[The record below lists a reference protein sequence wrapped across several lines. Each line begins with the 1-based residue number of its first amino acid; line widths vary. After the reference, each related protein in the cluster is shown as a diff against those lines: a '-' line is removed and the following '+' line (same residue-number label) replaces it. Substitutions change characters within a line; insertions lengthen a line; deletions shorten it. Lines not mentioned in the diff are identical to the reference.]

1 MFRILSSIFNNDR
14 KVSNRFFSSRLG
26 HKIDLKGRKISDLN
40 VKEFYN
46 EIAGQLWEH
55 GVICVKNQNMT
66 LYEYI
71 SVVNRLG
78 NAIRLPP
85 QLAFNAKQPEF
96 PEIARVGNVAVD
108 GAIMKQYTAAEY
120 WHTDG
125 QFWPEPKNFIV
136 NWLYSKFIPSVGG
149 ETGFLDM
156 RNVYNHLIVEDKL
169 KFSKTNFTIMLKDIK
184 DFKNVN
190 PTELGFNEST
200 SHSTIFVNPFTLKPA
215 LYLGSVHCI
224 LEYEDGTTERA
235 ERLIH
240 EYIEKHGIYVHKWE
254 EGDILLWDNSQVM
267 HKGMGGYFEQA
278 RLLFRAQSMVLP
290 FNIELIKQNLV

>member
-1 MFRILSSIFNNDR
+1 MLGNSLFGLNPGRELSR
-14 KVSNRFFSSRLG
+14 RFFSSRLG
-26 HKIDLKGRKISDLN
+26 YKIDLNGRKISDLN

-46 EIAGQLWEH
+46 DIAAQLWEH

-78 NAIRLPP
+78 SSIRLPP

-108 GAIMKQYTAAEY
+108 GTIMKQFTAAEY

-136 NWLYSKFIPSVGG
+136 NWLYSKLVPSVGG

-156 RNVYNHLIVEDKL
+156 QNVYNHLIVEDKL
-169 KFSKTNFTIMLKDIK
+169 KFSNTKFTINLKDIK
-184 DFKNVN
+184 DFKDVN

-215 LYLGSVHCI
+215 LYLGSVHCV
-224 LEYEDGTTERA
+224 LQYEDGNTERA

-240 EYIEKHGIYVHKWE
+240 EYVEKHGIYVHKWE